1 MNGESS
7 SIDWDDILNRFSL
20 HKGSIKD
27 FCKENNISIHQL
39 YYRRKNIKKKDHQVF
54 HPVNLKEKS
63 SEKISNTSKSY
74 PTNNIRI
81 EIGKAKIYIQ
91 NNDKASLSSI
101 MEAIIKIC

>member
-7 SIDWDDILNRFSL
+7 AIDWDDILNRFPL
-20 HKGSIKD
+20 RKGSIRD

-39 YYRRKNIKKKDHQVF
+39 YYRRKVIKKKENQEF
-54 HPVNLKEKS
+54 HAVNLKEKS

-74 PTNNIRI
+74 PTSSIRI

-101 MEAIIKIC
+101 LETIIETC